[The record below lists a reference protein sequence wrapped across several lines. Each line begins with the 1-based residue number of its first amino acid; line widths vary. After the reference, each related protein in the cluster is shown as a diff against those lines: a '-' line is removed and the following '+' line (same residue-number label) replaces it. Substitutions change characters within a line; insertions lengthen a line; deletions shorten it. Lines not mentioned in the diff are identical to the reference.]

1 MGKKKQKQKTNPRNI
16 PRSQADVDRAYQD
29 GADFGCVFC
38 PTLSILA
45 LKDKFG
51 FTNEQITDFRRA
63 FHTTLE
69 SHNAGEIKFR
79 EVKQALLGD
88 YDITVR
94 LE

>member
-1 MGKKKQKQKTNPRNI
+1 MGKKQKKKTNPHKI
-16 PRSQADVDRAYQD
+16 PKSQADCEKSYQD

-38 PTLSILA
+38 LTLSILA

-51 FTNEQITDFRRA
+51 FSNEQITDFRKS

-79 EVKQALLGD
+79 DVKQALLGD